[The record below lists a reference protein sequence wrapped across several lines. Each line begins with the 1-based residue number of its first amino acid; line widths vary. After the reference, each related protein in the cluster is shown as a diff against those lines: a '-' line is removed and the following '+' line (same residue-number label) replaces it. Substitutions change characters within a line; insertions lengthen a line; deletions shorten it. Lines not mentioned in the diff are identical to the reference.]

1 MNQYKKFLGRT
12 DLVKNQVE
20 REKLAEQEATSKRKR
35 SIQQQNKQRWL
46 KYQEQLRS
54 ELAARYFHSVVS
66 AGGESDTFSN
76 KYSISL
82 DGTNDH
88 AAIPSFTSLD
98 GLDKFTISAWVK
110 MPSGGGGGLM
120 GKNNTSAYNSQRF
133 KWSLSLGAVQ
143 AYVGNITFAAS
154 LSLSADTWYHAVWR
168 YDHTLSGNFS
178 KSRISINNVNVSNTN
193 GSNTP
198 AVVADTDPFTIGVI
212 FRGTS
217 SPIILSAFEGNIDEV
232 SIWNTALSDGEIT
245 SIYNSGNPNDV
256 SNLGINGLV
265 NWYRM
270 GDNDGGTGT
279 TLTDAGS
286 GGNNGSLL
294 NGAAFEEDTP
304 G

>member
-1 MNQYKKFLGRT
+1 MGIGTKSGIMA
-12 DLVKNQVE
+12 
-20 REKLAEQEATSKRKR
+20 LAGAGSGFANSYSLAT
-35 SIQQQNKQRWL
+35 
-46 KYQEQLRS
+46 
-54 ELAARYFHSVVS
+54 
-66 AGGESDTFSN
+66 
-76 KYSISL
+76 

-88 AAIPSFTSLD
+88 VAIPSFTSLD

-193 GSNTP
+193 GSNTS

-286 GGNNGSLL
+286 GGDDGSLL
-294 NGAAFEEDTP
+294 NGAAFEEDVP
-304 G
+304 S